1 MLIEFNA
8 ANYRSLKTSQTLNMV
23 ATKDTSLQA
32 TNCMPSG
39 MHGIPQLL
47 RAAILYGANAS
58 GKSNLISA
66 LVFMRNMVALSATT
80 ISEGQKLNASPFR
93 FAANTLN
100 QPAEFEITFIENNIR
115 YQYGFS
121 LNSLRVV
128 KEWLFANIGS
138 KAQCWF
144 ERIYDDVQNKDIYK
158 FGSHLMGGKQRNLWR
173 DSTRGNA
180 LFLSTAVHLNSEQL
194 RPIFNWFVNKLVI
207 VESTEQ
213 LLPFYTMECVKN
225 EEKKSQIIKLL
236 KAADFGITNVE
247 IKMQKHQQ
255 VQFRVDSGVA
265 SVNSPIETELPSAT
279 LSHQGNHNDQ
289 VDFELREESHGTQR
303 IFAYAGPLLDVLQEG
318 KIFIVDEL
326 DCSLHP
332 NMVRFLLNLIQ
343 NPELNQNN
351 AQLIF
356 TTHNTSLLD
365 TELFRRDQIW
375 FMEKDSEQSSH
386 LYPLTDF
393 SPRKAEAI
401 EKGYLLGRYGAL
413 PFLGEFTL

>member
-1 MLIEFNA
+1 MLIEFNV
-8 ANYRSLKTSQTLNMV
+8 ANYRSLKNSQALNLV
-23 ATKDTSLQA
+23 AAKDTSLQKS
-32 TNCMPSG
+32 NCMPSG
-39 MHGIPQLL
+39 VHGIPQLL
-47 RAAILYGANAS
+47 RSAILYGANAS

-66 LVFMRNMVALSATT
+66 LVFMRNMVTLSATT
-80 ISEGQKLNASPFR
+80 ISEGQKLNVSPFR
-93 FAANTLN
+93 FDTETLN
-100 QPAEFEITFIENNIR
+100 LPAEFEVIFIENNIR

-121 LNSLRVV
+121 LNAHRVV
-128 KEWLFANIGS
+128 KEWLFANVGS

-144 ERIYDDVQNKDIYK
+144 ERAYDTDQNKDIYK
-158 FGSHLMGGKQRNLWR
+158 FGSHLTGGKQRNLWR

-194 RPIFNWFVNKLVI
+194 RPIFSWFVNKLIV
-207 VESTEQ
+207 VESNTP
-213 LLPFYTMECVKN
+213 LSPFYTMECVKH
-225 EEKKSQIIKLL
+225 EEKKAQIIELL
-236 KAADFGITNVE
+236 KSADLGITNVE
-247 IKMQKHQQ
+247 IKMQKGKH
-255 VQFRVDSGVA
+255 VQFRVDSGVPTIDA
-265 SVNSPIETELPSAT
+265 PIETEIPSAT
-279 LSHQGNHNDQ
+279 LSHRGNNNDQ
-289 VDFELREESHGTQR
+289 VDFELYEESHGTQR

-318 KIFIVDEL
+318 KIFVVDEL

-332 NMVRFLLNLIQ
+332 NMVRFLVNLVQ
-343 NPELNQNN
+343 NPELNKNN

-365 TELFRRDQIW
+365 MELFRRDQIW
-375 FMEKDSEQSSH
+375 FMEKDQEQSSH